1 MLIGIKMD
9 SQKKTSLRIKIL
21 EQFEK
26 LVEQGIW
33 TEYIYLQEVNLI
45 KDIKDKDLEDTLWY
59 ISTQD
64 DY

>member
-1 MLIGIKMD
+1 MD

>member
-1 MLIGIKMD
+1 MD

-26 LVEQGIW
+26 FVEQCIW
-33 TEYIYLQEVNLI
+33 NEYIYLQEVNII
-45 KDIKDKDLEDTLWY
+45 KDIKDEDLEDTLWY

>member
-1 MLIGIKMD
+1 MD

-21 EQFEK
+21 EQYET

-33 TEYIYLQEVNLI
+33 NEHIYLEHVNII
-45 KDIKDKDLEDTLWY
+45 KDIKDEDLEDTLWY

>member
-1 MLIGIKMD
+1 MD
-9 SQKKTSLRIKIL
+9 SQKRTSLRIKIL
-21 EQFEK
+21 EQYEK
-26 LVEQGIW
+26 LVEDGIW
-33 TEYIYLQEVNLI
+33 NENIYLQEVNLI